1 MALKA
6 LMLRKKIDSRNK
18 ELEALIEKRSA
29 FSVRESELETAIA
42 EAETAEDEA
51 TVEEAIEALNAEKAD
66 NDKAVEEKEAE
77 IAGLKAELEAEEK
90 EEEPEEAPVVE
101 ETQPVEPEHV
111 ETRNERSYSTM
122 NKRNVFA
129 NMDVQTRN
137 AIFAQENV
145 KNWIGEFRSAIQ
157 EKRALTN
164 IGLTIPEVF
173 LGYLRQ
179 NIENYSKLYKHVT
192 VRSIGGTGKEIVEG
206 AIPEAVWTECCAN
219 INELDLT
226 WNDVETGCF
235 KVAGFFKVCN
245 ATLEDSDIDL
255 AAELLTAIG
264 QAIGLALDKAIL
276 FGRNTSANYKMPLGI
291 VSRLAQESEPADYSP
306 TARTWQ
312 DLHTTH
318 MLTIAN
324 TVTGI
329 DLFKTILL
337 DSAVIDG
344 KYARG
349 EKVWV
354 MNETTRIFLMSQGM
368 NINAA
373 GQIVV
378 PLDGR
383 MPVVGGIIEV
393 LDFMPNYV
401 IVGGYFEL
409 YMLAERAGK
418 KFAQSEHAFFLQDA
432 TAFKGTAR
440 YDGTPVIA
448 EAFLALGINSTS
460 PSASMTFAADKANVV
475 SGIILN
481 KNAAAVTAAAG
492 TNHTA
497 QLKATILPDG
507 VSGTITWASSD
518 STKATV
524 SANGLVT
531 GVAAGSAVITA
542 TCGDAV
548 AVCNVTVS

>member
-1 MALKA
+1 MAIKA
-6 LMLRKKIDSRNK
+6 LMLKKKIDMRK
-18 ELEALIEKRSA
+18 KALDELLAKDEE
-29 FSVRESELETAIA
+29 FETRESELAKA
-42 EAETAEDEA
+42 LDEA
-51 TVEEAIEALNAEKAD
+51 TTDEEVD
-66 NDKAVEEKEAE
+66 AVEEESEKF
-77 IAGLKAELEAEEK
+77 AEEK
-90 EEEPEEAPVVE
+90 AAHEEEKKVLGVDIEKLMNELHAEEEAQEVI
-101 ETQPVEPEHV
+101 PVEAPAEEQPQAERK
-111 ETRNERSYSTM
+111 ETIKM
-122 NKRNVFA
+122 DKRNVFA
-129 NMDVQTRN
+129 NMDAQTRT
-137 AIFAQENV
+137 AVFEQEDV
-145 KNWIGEFRSAIQ
+145 KAWVGEFRSAIQ

-192 VRSIGGTGKEIVEG
+192 VRAVSGTGKEIVEG

-219 INELDLT
+219 INELDLS

-245 ATLEDSDIDL
+245 ATLEDSNIDL

-324 TVTGI
+324 TVTGV

-354 MNETTRIFLMSQGM
+354 MNETTRIFLMAQGM

-401 IVGGYFEL
+401 IVGGYFDL
-409 YMLAERAGK
+409 YLLAERAGK

-440 YDGTPVIA
+440 YDGQPVIA
-448 EAFLALGINSTS
+448 ESFLALGINGTS

-475 SGIILN
+475 SGINLN

-507 VSGTITWASSD
+507 VSGTITWASS
-518 STKATV
+518 STANATV
-524 SANGLVT
+524 STAGLVT
-531 GVAAGSAVITA
+531 GVSAGSAVITA

>member
-1 MALKA
+1 MAIKA
-6 LMLRKKIDSRNK
+6 LMLKKKIDMRKKSLD
-18 ELEALIEKRSA
+18 ELLAKDEE
-29 FSVRESELETAIA
+29 FTTRESELAKALE
-42 EAETAEDEA
+42 EA
-51 TVEEAIEALNAEKAD
+51 TNDEEVDAVEEATAKFE
-66 NDKAVEEKEAE
+66 EEKKAHEDEKLKFGAE
-77 IAGLKAELEAEEK
+77 IDALETELKAEEEAQEVKPVESPAEE
-90 EEEPEEAPVVE
+90 
-101 ETQPVEPEHV
+101 QPQA
-111 ETRNERSYSTM
+111 ERKVNIKM
-122 NKRNVFA
+122 DKRNVFA

-137 AIFAQENV
+137 AVFEQDDV
-145 KNWIGEFRSAIQ
+145 KAWIGEFRSAIQ

-192 VRSIGGTGKEIVEG
+192 VRSVNGTGKEIVEG

-245 ATLEDSDIDL
+245 ATLEDSNIDL

-276 FGRNTSANYKMPLGI
+276 FGRNTAANYKMPLGI
-291 VSRLAQESEPADYSP
+291 VSRLAQESQPDDYSA
-306 TARTWQ
+306 TARPWA
-312 DLHTTH
+312 DLHSTH

-324 TVTGI
+324 TVTGVE
-329 DLFKTILL
+329 LFKTILL

-344 KYARG
+344 KYARN

-354 MNETTRIFLMSQGM
+354 MNETTRIFLMAQGM

-383 MPVVGGIIEV
+383 MPVVGGVIEV

-409 YMLAERAGK
+409 YLLAERAGK

-440 YDGTPVIA
+440 YDGQPVIA
-448 EAFLALGINSTS
+448 ESFLALGINGTS

-475 SGIILN
+475 SGIYLN
-481 KNAAAVTAAAG
+481 KNAAAVTAATG

-507 VSGTITWASSD
+507 VSGTITWASS
-518 STKATV
+518 STANATV
-524 SANGLVT
+524 STAGLVT
-531 GVAAGSAVITA
+531 GVSAGSAVITA

>member
-6 LMLRKKIDSRNK
+6 LMLKKKIDQRSK
-18 ELEALIEKRSA
+18 ALEALTAKDA
-29 FSVRESELETAIA
+29 DFAKRESELTKAIDEA
-42 EAETAEDEA
+42 EADEELNAVNEEIDALNSEKTQHEADKKALEDEIA
-51 TVEEAIEALNAEKAD
+51 SL
-66 NDKAVEEKEAE
+66 KEDLA
-77 IAGLKAELEAEEK
+77 K
-90 EEEPEEAPVVE
+90 EEEEQDTTPVAEPVEAPAE
-101 ETQPVEPEHV
+101 PVERKV
-111 ETRNERSYSTM
+111 NIKMS
-122 NKRNVFA
+122 KRNIFA
-129 NMDVQTRN
+129 NMDAQTRS
-137 AIFAQENV
+137 AIFAQDDV
-145 KNWIGEFRSAIQ
+145 KAWVGEFRSAIA

-179 NIENYSKLYKHVT
+179 NIENYSKLYKYVN
-192 VRSIGGTGKEIVEG
+192 VRPLGGTGKEIIEG

-226 WNDVETGCF
+226 WNDVETGCY

-291 VSRLAQESEPADYSP
+291 VSRLAQTSQPSDYSA
-306 TARTWQ
+306 TARPWV
-312 DLHTTH
+312 DLHSTH

-383 MPVVGGIIEV
+383 MPVVGGKIEV
-393 LDFMPNYV
+393 LDFMPNYM
-401 IVGGYFEL
+401 IVGGYLEL
-409 YMLAERAGK
+409 YLLAERGGR

-432 TAFKGTAR
+432 TAFKGSAR

-448 EAFLALGINSTS
+448 ESFLALGINGTT

-481 KNAAAVTAAAG
+481 KNAAAVTAATG
-492 TNHTA
+492 TNHTV

-524 SANGLVT
+524 SATGLVT
-531 GVAAGSAVITA
+531 GVSAGSAVITA

>member
-1 MALKA
+1 MAIKA
-6 LMLRKKIDSRNK
+6 LMLKKKIDMRKKSLD
-18 ELEALIEKRSA
+18 ELLAKDEE
-29 FSVRESELETAIA
+29 FTTRESELAKALE
-42 EAETAEDEA
+42 EA
-51 TVEEAIEALNAEKAD
+51 TNDEEVDAVEEATAKFE
-66 NDKAVEEKEAE
+66 EEKKAHEDEKLKFGAE
-77 IAGLKAELEAEEK
+77 IDALETELKAEEEAQDVKPVETPAEEQPQAERK
-90 EEEPEEAPVVE
+90 VE
-101 ETQPVEPEHV
+101 IK
-111 ETRNERSYSTM
+111 M
-122 NKRNVFA
+122 DKRNVFA
-129 NMDVQTRN
+129 NMDVQTRT
-137 AIFAQENV
+137 AVFEQDDV
-145 KNWIGEFRSAIQ
+145 KAWIGEFRSAIQ

-192 VRSIGGTGKEIVEG
+192 VRSVNGTGKEIVEG

-245 ATLEDSDIDL
+245 ATLEDSNIDL

-276 FGRNTSANYKMPLGI
+276 FGRNTAANYKMPLGI
-291 VSRLAQESEPADYSP
+291 VSRLAQESQPDDYSA
-306 TARTWQ
+306 TARPWA
-312 DLHTTH
+312 DLHSTH

-324 TVTGI
+324 TVTGV

-344 KYARG
+344 KYARN

-354 MNETTRIFLMSQGM
+354 MNETTRIFLMAQGM

-409 YMLAERAGK
+409 YLLAERAGK

-440 YDGTPVIA
+440 YDGQPVIA
-448 EAFLALGINSTS
+448 ESFLALGINGTS

-475 SGIILN
+475 SGIYLN

-507 VSGTITWASSD
+507 VSGTITWASS
-518 STKATV
+518 STANATV
-524 SANGLVT
+524 STAGLVT
-531 GVAAGSAVITA
+531 GVSAGSAVITA

>member
-29 FSVRESELETAIA
+29 FSVRETELETAIA

-51 TVEEAIEALNAEKAD
+51 TVEEAINALNAEKAE

-77 IAGLKAELEAEEK
+77 IAGLKADLEAEEK
-90 EEEPEEAPVVE
+90 EEPVETPAVE
-101 ETQPVEPEHV
+101 ETQPVEAEPV
-111 ETRNERSYSTM
+111 EVRNERSYSTM

-192 VRSIGGTGKEIVEG
+192 VRSISGTGKEIVEG

-432 TAFKGTAR
+432 TAFKGSAR

-448 EAFLALGINSTS
+448 ESFLALGINGTT

-481 KNAAAVTAAAG
+481 KNVAAVTAATG

>member
-1 MALKA
+1 MAIKA
-6 LMLRKKIDSRNK
+6 LMLKKKIDMRKTSLA
-18 ELEALIEKRSA
+18 ELLAKDEEFEK
-29 FSVRESELETAIA
+29 RESELAKALEEATTDEEVNAVEEETEAFASEKKEHDSAKDALESEIEDLENELA
-42 EAETAEDEA
+42 EAEAEQETKPADEPAPAPKAETAERK
-51 TVEEAIEALNAEKAD
+51 VNIE
-66 NDKAVEEKEAE
+66 
-77 IAGLKAELEAEEK
+77 
-90 EEEPEEAPVVE
+90 
-101 ETQPVEPEHV
+101 
-111 ETRNERSYSTM
+111 M

-129 NMDVQTRN
+129 KMDMQTRT
-137 AIFAQENV
+137 ALFEREDV
-145 KNWIGEFRSAIQ
+145 KSWISEFRSAIK
-157 EKRALTN
+157 EKRALNN

-179 NIENYSKLYKHVT
+179 NIEDYSKLYRHVT
-192 VRSIGGTGKEIVEG
+192 VRSVNGTGKEIVEG

-219 INELDLT
+219 INELDLS

-255 AAELLTAIG
+255 ASELLTAIG
-264 QAIGLALDKAIL
+264 QAIGFALDKAIL
-276 FGRNTSANYKMPLGI
+276 FGRNTDANYKMPLGI
-291 VSRLAQESEPADYSP
+291 VSRLAQTSKPSDYSP
-306 TARTWQ
+306 TAREWV
-312 DLHTTH
+312 DLHSTH

-344 KYARG
+344 KYARN

-354 MNETTRIFLMSQGM
+354 MNETTRIFLLSQGM

-393 LDFMPNYV
+393 LDFLPDYM

-418 KFAQSEHAFFLQDA
+418 QFASSEHAFFLQDA

-440 YDGTPVIA
+440 YDGTPVIS
-448 EAFLALGINSTS
+448 EAFVALGVNGVSPTS
-460 PSASMTFAADKANVV
+460 DMTFAADTANTVN
-475 SGIILN
+475 GIVLN
-481 KNAAAVTAAAG
+481 ANAVTLAA
-492 TNHTA
+492 TETA
-497 QLKATILPDG
+497 QIKATALPLGIDA
-507 VSGTITWASSD
+507 TFTYTSSD
-518 STKATV
+518 ATTATV
-524 SANGLVT
+524 DAKGKIT
-531 GVAAGSAVITA
+531 AVATGSAVITVTA
-542 TCGDAV
+542 GDAT
-548 AVCNVTVS
+548 AVVNVTVSA